1 MTSVLFF
8 AVLDPDS
15 PFFSVREL
23 HQKRGHLPPS
33 SRCLVTETKTNE
45 EEVLLQNLAL
55 GQSASSMSAFT
66 KAKAAAAKILR
77 TIDHRPGIDWNSK
90 SGMGLPF
97 VTRGVELRSIEFS
110 YRSRPDIRILSDS
123 H

>member
-1 MTSVLFF
+1 
-8 AVLDPDS
+8 
-15 PFFSVREL
+15 
-23 HQKRGHLPPS
+23 
-33 SRCLVTETKTNE
+33 
-45 EEVLLQNLAL
+45 
-55 GQSASSMSAFT
+55 MSAFT

-77 TIDHRPGIDWNSK
+77 TIDHRLGMDWNNK

-97 VTRGVELRSIEFS
+97 VTRDVEIRSIEFS